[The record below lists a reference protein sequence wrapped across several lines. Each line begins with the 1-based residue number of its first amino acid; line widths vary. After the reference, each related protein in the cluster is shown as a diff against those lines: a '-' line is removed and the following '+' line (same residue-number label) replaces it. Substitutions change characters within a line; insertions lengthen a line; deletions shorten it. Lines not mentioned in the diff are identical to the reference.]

1 MVTALNGAADEDDD
15 DGEKNEDD
23 DYDIAVEMWK
33 TKRRKKSQFLTC
45 PKHTHTKH

>member
-33 TKRRKKSQFLTC
+33 TKRRNHNS
-45 PKHTHTKH
+45 